1 MADEKKLD
9 DERLVTRKE
18 LRKLGLD
25 YSSTQY
31 QRWEKA
37 GKLTPVKPG
46 GSRSSRVHYRWGQVK
61 YKLLDSPPL
70 VPSLD
75 TDND

>member
-1 MADEKKLD
+1 MENERKLTADS
-9 DERLVTRKE
+9 LVTRKE

-25 YSSTQY
+25 YTSTQY

-46 GSRSSRVHYRWGQVK
+46 GSRSSRVHYRWGQVTIF
-61 YKLLDSPPL
+61 
-70 VPSLD
+70 LD
-75 TDND
+75 TRPPSAS